1 MSLAAV
7 VVVAEFGSCRLGLDS
22 MLSLAWLGFE
32 LMARADLNKKRKT
45 KLCFFVF
52 ILMDKKFSFKY
63 RLIKG

>member
-7 VVVAEFGSCRLGLDS
+7 VVAEFDSCRLGLDS

-45 KLCFFVF
+45 KLCFLFF
-52 ILMDKKFSFKY
+52 FYFD
-63 RLIKG
+63 G